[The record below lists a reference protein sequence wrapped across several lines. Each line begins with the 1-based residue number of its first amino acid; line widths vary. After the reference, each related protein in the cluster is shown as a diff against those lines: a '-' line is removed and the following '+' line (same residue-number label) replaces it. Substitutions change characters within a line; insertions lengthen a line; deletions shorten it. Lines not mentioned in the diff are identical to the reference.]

1 MKLREAEQ
9 LAKAVLVVDAARGLS
24 QSLRPHRSGL
34 HSLPLG
40 VPLGVPMAG
49 TLRQSKPQS
58 VILES
63 HTSLFKATHFR
74 SIQGHT
80 KATILNMGSVSTM

>member
-9 LAKAVLVVDAARGLS
+9 LAKAVLVADAARG

-40 VPLGVPMAG
+40 VPMAG
-49 TLRQSKPQS
+49 TLRQSKPQ
-58 VILES
+58 
-63 HTSLFKATHFR
+63 R
-74 SIQGHT
+74 
-80 KATILNMGSVSTM
+80 VSF